1 MALTKT
7 VIKKVFGQDVAIK
20 NVYIEVNEIQGNKK
34 EANILVNFYSED
46 KTEIIEV
53 KSYTYN
59 LSLEG
64 DNFIKQAYEHLK
76 TLDEFKDAEDC

>member
-7 VIKKVFGQDVAIK
+7 IVKKVYGQDVAIK
-20 NVYIEVNEIQGNKK
+20 NVYIVVNEIQGNKK

-64 DNFIKQAYEHLK
+64 DNFIKQAYNHLK
-76 TLDEFKDAEDC
+76 TLEEFKDAEDC